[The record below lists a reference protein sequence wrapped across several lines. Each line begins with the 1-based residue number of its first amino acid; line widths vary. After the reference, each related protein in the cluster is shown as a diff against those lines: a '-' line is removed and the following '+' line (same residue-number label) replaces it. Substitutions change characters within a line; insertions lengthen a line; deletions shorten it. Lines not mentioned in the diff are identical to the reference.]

1 MEGLQSQRP
10 RQPYQRSQS
19 RGSLNTVSSNTRS
32 VSSSASYIPPSPGRS
47 HTAQPSHR
55 QYNIVSNGSPRQLSR
70 ETSAELKKQAVVS
83 SLLNE
88 KLQRERRAESEKLGS
103 SVSSRTNF
111 DMSASMHLD
120 RTDTRSPFK
129 QSDLDLPRP
138 QSSAGVDMV
147 KKRGMAV
154 KEMEQV
160 VSGLHKQNFD
170 LKLELYHRRERQTK
184 MEERMELME
193 QEFKEAKEAQEMNA
207 QLREQLEQRDKAI
220 EEAVAMI
227 VNLEARV
234 DQLINERNMVKQ
246 VETDGIYGGDAPY
259 QSNNNEHSSLEEKST
274 NNGATLNR
282 MPSFLSD
289 RTATTENLRNVYL
302 GVRGSVLSLRRI
314 SGGPSEADPAYLA
327 GLGSPALS
335 VLSESSFM
343 SVYGQKGG
351 DTTVIPEFDEPLSLD
366 GFAESPR
373 KSHRANSL
381 TSGVS
386 SPAKTNAN
394 VYETSHYDERPAP
407 PAHGRSRSTVVV
419 TQSSTP
425 AYTTA
430 SPRQERSWTPE
441 GDAPQQGASLH
452 PAEVQKVYA
461 HRSKRDER
469 RAALS
474 KVITDHPGGV
484 RLSDQGMPPTPDTI
498 ESSTLRRLR
507 GSNEA
512 LPQTHDVA
520 RERSSASSS
529 RPSSNRITG
538 PESRRR
544 QPTAESSTTNQSF
557 RRSIVEANT
566 HGAQYDPFAGA
577 SVRRPRSAAET
588 TSTSHKRRQSWESD
602 ASDAESFQ
610 SSLDIWMRESTQPT
624 VIGRGSPDLF
634 GFPTNAANG
643 SWATQTLLSPEN
655 KYLTAAF
662 GSMPGGDQMHD
673 LLSLREALFSPN
685 LPPPPPHRRSSL
697 HAPTGDLPA
706 EGKADAADETS
717 TPRPSRRMSETA
729 VHHDESRTPVQ
740 NRAAQGPGSEKRAN
754 HPPISWQPG
763 PRAGIK
769 SLFRRSVGSTPG
781 TSDFATGTSEPI
793 YMDQSKKGAAV
804 DPSTS
809 VSSDANHTR
818 ATPPPILLQAR
829 HGRRNSISTGV
840 ASPRHGVENGKGL
853 DSDRGM
859 PQRPQSVAHM
869 GMTPSSSGARR
880 KWLTGF
886 GKQSKVN

>member
-1 MEGLQSQRP
+1 MDTLQIQRP
-10 RQPYQRSQS
+10 RAPYQRSQS

-111 DMSASMHLD
+111 DLSSSMHLD

-129 QSDLDLPRP
+129 QNELDLQRP

-184 MEERMELME
+184 MEERMELLE
-193 QEFKEAKEAQEMNA
+193 QEYKEAKEAQEMNA

-227 VNLEARV
+227 VNLEAKV

-246 VETDGIYGGDAPY
+246 VETDGIYTGDSSY
-259 QSNNNEHSSLEEKST
+259 QSHNHGLGSSEQKSGHD
-274 NNGATLNR
+274 GATLNR
-282 MPSFLSD
+282 MPSFLSE

-314 SGGPSEADPAYLA
+314 SGGPSEADPAYLGA
-327 GLGSPALS
+327 LGSPALS

-373 KSHRANSL
+373 KAHRTESL
-381 TSGVS
+381 ASGIS
-386 SPAKTNAN
+386 SPTQTSRHESSR
-394 VYETSHYDERPAP
+394 YEDRPVP
-407 PAHGRSRSTVVV
+407 PAHGRSRSAVVV

-425 AYTTA
+425 SHPTNVAE
-430 SPRQERSWTPE
+430 PERSWTPE
-441 GDAPQQGASLH
+441 GDAPNQGASLH
-452 PAEVQKVYA
+452 QPEVHKIYA
-461 HRSKRDER
+461 QRSKRDER

-484 RLSDQGMPPTPDTI
+484 RLSDQGLPPTPDTI

-507 GSNEA
+507 NSNEA
-512 LPQTHDVA
+512 LPMSHDA
-520 RERSSASSS
+520 RDRGSIASS
-529 RPSSNRITG
+529 RPTSKPLNG
-538 PESRRR
+538 PEPRRR
-544 QPTAESSTTNQSF
+544 QPTAEISQPNRAF
-557 RRSIVEANT
+557 RRSIIEANT
-566 HGAQYDPFAGA
+566 NGAQYDPFAGA

-588 TSTSHKRRQSWESD
+588 TSTAHKRRQSWESD

-662 GSMPGGDQMHD
+662 GSMPGGDHMHD

-697 HAPTGDLPA
+697 HAPTGDLPIENRVDGVEEA
-706 EGKADAADETS
+706 Q

-740 NRAAQGPGSEKRAN
+740 HKTSQGPGSEKRAN

-769 SLFRRSVGSTPG
+769 SLFRRSVGSTPV
-781 TSDFATGTSEPI
+781 TADFATGSSEPI
-793 YMDQSKKGAAV
+793 HIQQSKKGSPADLV
-804 DPSTS
+804 DGNGS
-809 VSSDANHTR
+809 R
-818 ATPPPILLQAR
+818 ATPPPILLHQSR
-829 HGRRNSISTGV
+829 HGRRNSISTEV
-840 ASPRHGVENGKGL
+840 ASPRDPRVNGKVFK
-853 DSDRGM
+853 SDRAL
-859 PQRPQSVAHM
+859 PQRPQSVAHTDI
-869 GMTPSSSGARR
+869 TPSSSGTRR